1 LATRTEQTAEPPT
14 VVVYGGDGF
23 FGRLVVTDLLANTS
37 ARITVAGRRPP
48 NERRVSP
55 RVTFVRA
62 DLNDFAS
69 VRATLVGASVVVH
82 CAGPFQFQLPTL
94 VRAAIESGVHYVDLA
109 EDPGFV
115 RQVQAFDEEARR
127 ADVALMSGMSVVPG
141 LTALLAQS
149 LHFDRADSIRTFVA
163 PGTRGSRGSAT
174 VRSLLGGVGR
184 PLRLLR
190 GGRDVIARGWS
201 EPEWVEFPTPIG
213 WRLQYLAIETADLDV
228 LSREFGVQGIEFKA
242 GSEFAWLNRS
252 LGAVARLRTRTG
264 FPCLEHWAD
273 PVRKCL
279 KALGQ
284 FGTDAGGV
292 LVEVAGMWKGETAT
306 RQIALVAERQG
317 ERIPSLLAAIVTGA
331 LLRGELTAR
340 GSMRLSTCLPI
351 ERLFD
356 ELVRRGL
363 RLWLKRDRSTN
374 WQPLVEITELGR

>member
-1 LATRTEQTAEPPT
+1 LATRTERTAEPPT

-48 NERRVSP
+48 KERHVGP

-127 ADVALMSGMSVVPG
+127 ADVAVMSGMSVVPG

-149 LHFDRADSIRTFVA
+149 LHFDRVDSIRTFVA

-174 VRSLLGGVGR
+174 VRSLLGGVGQ

-190 GGRDVIARGWS
+190 NGREVIVRGWS
-201 EPEWVEFPTPIG
+201 EPEWIAYPPPIG
-213 WRLQYLAIETADLDV
+213 WRLQYLAIETADRDV
-228 LSREFGVQGIEFKA
+228 FSREFGAQGVEFKA

-252 LGAVARLRTRTG
+252 LAAVARLRPLAN
-264 FPCLEHWAD
+264 FLSLENRAD
-273 PVRKCL
+273 PIRKCL
-279 KALGQ
+279 KVLGRL
-284 FGTDAGGV
+284 GTSAGGV
-292 LVEVAGMWKGETAT
+292 LVEVTGIRDGETVT
-306 RQIALVAERQG
+306 QQIALVAKRQG

-331 LLRGELTAR
+331 LLRDELTAR